1 MKRPLRAI
9 LSSIFALFKDAKS
22 TKRPFRARLSPF
34 LASAGHE
41 KAVPCDAV
49 AIFGLPKTRNCR
61 FPRNGLR
68 FLLFQD
74 KKRPF
79 RSRLS
84 SFFALQST
92 KKAVPCDTVAIFS
105 LKKPF
110 RAILSHFSA
119 KNSRSVRYCRNF
131 QPKKAVPCDTVAFFQ
146 LSGSPGKPRESRFR
160 RIVLRP
166 RVWTL
171 GYLTFIAALTA
182 AMFVTQVC

>member
-110 RAILSHFSA
+110 RAILSRFFS
-119 KNSRSVRYCRNF
+119 SRE
-131 QPKKAVPCDTVAFFQ
+131 A
-146 LSGSPGKPRESRFR
+146 LGSPGNPGFPLLSTAKGLDFR
-160 RIVLRP
+160 VFNFYSSIDSCYVCNTSLLNPTGVAKGVLAGVGR
-166 RVWTL
+166 L
-171 GYLTFIAALTA
+171 LSL
-182 AMFVTQVC
+182 

>member
-61 FPRNGLR
+61 FPGNGLR

-146 LSGSPGKPRESRFR
+146 LSGSPGKPRESWFPA
-160 RIVLRP
+160 IVYGQGFGL
-166 RVWTL
+166 
-171 GYLTFIAALTA
+171 
-182 AMFVTQVC
+182 